1 MSKSS
6 EKLVALKLRRE
17 GESIKDIAKKLQV
30 SPSSVSL
37 WCQSIVLTDKQL
49 INLRNKQ
56 ITAGQFGRQKGA
68 DANRNKRL
76 QALSDAEVNAK
87 NDIGKISN
95 KDLFFIG
102 LGIYWGEGVKSRT
115 GQAAVVNSDSRIIKI
130 SKLWFTNCLS
140 VPDTDFRPYLYISY
154 SHKDR
159 ENELMT
165 YWSNVLNLPIS
176 QFKSPIYIHQKTKQ
190 LYENHD
196 AYYGVLALRVLKSTN
211 LKYKILAML
220 NVLNERLE

>member
-6 EKLVALKLRRE
+6 EKLKALSLRRQ

-37 WCQSIVLTDKQL
+37 WCQSIVLTKNQL
-49 INLRNKQ
+49 SNLHSKQ
-56 ITAGQFGRQKGA
+56 IAAGQIGRQKGA
-68 DANRNKRL
+68 DANKNKRL
-76 QALSDAEVNAK
+76 QAILDAEKSADS
-87 NDIGKISN
+87 DIGKISN

-130 SKLWFTNCLS
+130 SKLWFSKCLS
-140 VPDTDFRPYLYISY
+140 VPDADFRPYLYISH
-154 SHKDR
+154 SHKNR
-159 ENELMT
+159 EAELMN
-165 YWSNVLNLPIS
+165 YWSKVLNLPIS
-176 QFKSPIYIHQKTKQ
+176 QFKSPIYIHQKAKQ
-190 LYENHD
+190 KYENHD
-196 AYYGVLALRVLKSTN
+196 SYYGVIALRVLKSTN